1 MLDREKLVLTLK
13 GSEVYVLTGESWMGA
28 ARSTYIFLLA
38 RYLWKG
44 KSVPAVGKM
53 RVAQTPDC
61 PRSFEHE

>member
-38 RYLWKG
+38 RYFWKG
-44 KSVPAVGKM
+44 KSVPTVG
-53 RVAQTPDC
+53 
-61 PRSFEHE
+61 